1 MSLLPQ
7 RKKSPEEIAKLREN
21 LGIPGAAAETP
32 QPSEPAAPPAEPAPP
47 SYHVETIVPAIH
59 EAAVVEDGDPLPLQ
73 TEPAAPV
80 AGPKPVHS
88 FKRSERVAASSS
100 APVLTAIPGIA
111 IATAANRAA
120 KPVRSLRKSEQLP
133 PAVPLPESPPDSRL
147 PHQRHSDRE
156 IEEIRRR
163 EVLAMMNAA
172 PNPRLFPA
180 HPAII
185 IPGYVFPPAAA
196 AGIWFY
202 QFPIA
207 ATAGFAILSLA
218 IAGLILWRK
227 PISRHHAAF
236 IAVLA
241 LFLIVFSALYYFPQL
256 RHAT

>member
-7 RKKSPEEIAKLREN
+7 RKKSPEELAKLRET
-21 LGIPGAAAETP
+21 LGIPGAAAETMETP
-32 QPSEPAAPPAEPAPP
+32 EPAAPAHRAD
-47 SYHVETIVPAIH
+47 HVETLVPAIH
-59 EAAVVEDGDPLPLQ
+59 EAAVVEDGDPLHLQ

-88 FKRSERVAASSS
+88 FKRSERLP
-100 APVLTAIPGIA
+100 AP
-111 IATAANRAA
+111 TAAPAPTPAAVSHAA
-120 KPVRSLRKSEQLP
+120 KPVRSLRKSEHLP
-133 PAVPLPESPPDSRL
+133 PSAPHPESPPDSRL
-147 PHQRHSDRE
+147 PHLRHSDRE

-163 EVLAMMNAA
+163 EVLSMMNAV
-172 PNPRLFPA
+172 PNPKLFPA

-185 IPGYVFPPAAA
+185 IPGYLFPPAAA

-202 QFPIA
+202 QFPLA
-207 ATAGFAILSLA
+207 ATAVFAILSLA
-218 IAGLILWRK
+218 IAGMILWSK

-236 IAVLA
+236 IAALA

>member
-7 RKKSPEEIAKLREN
+7 RKKSPEELAKLRET
-21 LGIPGAAAETP
+21 LGIPGAAADLP
-32 QPSEPAAPPAEPAPP
+32 QPSEPTAPPAAPAPA
-47 SYHVETIVPAIH
+47 SEHVETIVPAIH
-59 EAAVVEDGDPLPLQ
+59 QAAVLGNDDPLPLQ
-73 TEPAAPV
+73 AEPAAPV
-80 AGPKPVHS
+80 AGPKPIHS
-88 FKRSERVAASSS
+88 FKRSERSPAAAAAAVATPVAAVS
-100 APVLTAIPGIA
+100 
-111 IATAANRAA
+111 RAA
-120 KPVRSLRKSEQLP
+120 KPVRSLRKSEHLP
-133 PAVPLPESPPDSRL
+133 PAAPHPESPPDSRL

-156 IEEIRRR
+156 IEDIRRR
-163 EVLAMMNAA
+163 EVLSMMNAA

-180 HPAII
+180 HPAFI

-207 ATAGFAILSLA
+207 ATAGFAVVSLA
-218 IAGLILWRK
+218 IAGGILWRR

-241 LFLIVFSALYYFPQL
+241 VFLIVFSALYYFPHL

>member
-7 RKKSPEEIAKLREN
+7 RKKSPEELAKLRET
-21 LGIPGAAAETP
+21 LGIPGAAEEAP
-32 QPSEPAAPPAEPAPP
+32 QPAEPAEPAPAAP
-47 SYHVETIVPAIH
+47 LEHVETIVPAIH
-59 EAAVVEDGDPLPLQ
+59 ESAVIGNGDPLPLQ
-73 TEPAAPV
+73 TEPPAP
-80 AGPKPVHS
+80 ASGAKPVHS
-88 FKRSERVAASSS
+88 FKRSERMPAPAATPDLTTAAAAS
-100 APVLTAIPGIA
+100 
-111 IATAANRAA
+111 RAA
-120 KPVRSLRKSEQLP
+120 KPVRSLRKSEHLP
-133 PAVPLPESPPDSRL
+133 PAAPLPESPPDSKL

-156 IEEIRRR
+156 IQEIRRR

-172 PNPRLFPA
+172 PNPNLFPA
-180 HPAII
+180 HPGII

-202 QFPIA
+202 QLPIA
-207 ATAGFAILSLA
+207 ATAGFAVLSLA
-218 IAGLILWRK
+218 IAGWILWRK

>member
-7 RKKSPEEIAKLREN
+7 RKKSPEELAKLRET
-21 LGIPGAAAETP
+21 LGIPGAVTEAP
-32 QPSEPAAPPAEPAPP
+32 QPSEPAGQAARLSPP
-47 SYHVETIVPAIH
+47 SEHVETIVPAIH

-73 TEPAAPV
+73 TEPAAPA

-88 FKRSERVAASSS
+88 LKRSERVPAPSAAPALAAVSAASHG
-100 APVLTAIPGIA
+100 A
-111 IATAANRAA
+111 R
-120 KPVRSLRKSEQLP
+120 PVRSLRKSEHLP
-133 PAVPLPESPPDSRL
+133 ARAPHPESPPDSRL

-163 EVLAMMNAA
+163 EVLSMMNAA

-180 HPAII
+180 HPAMII
-185 IPGYVFPPAAA
+185 SGYVFPPLAA

-202 QFPIA
+202 QMPIA
-207 ATAGFAILSLA
+207 ATAVLAILSLA
-218 IAGLILWRK
+218 IAGGILWRK

-241 LFLIVFSALYYFPQL
+241 LFLVVFSALYYFPQL

>member
-7 RKKSPEEIAKLREN
+7 RKKSPEELAKLRET
-21 LGIPGAAAETP
+21 LGIPGAAKEVP
-32 QPSEPAAPPAEPAPP
+32 QPVAPPIEAAPPAT
-47 SYHVETIVPAIH
+47 HMETLVPAIH
-59 EAAVVEDGDPLPLQ
+59 EAAMVEDGEPLPLQ
-73 TEPAAPV
+73 TEPAAPA

-88 FKRSERVAASSS
+88 FKRSERMPVPAAAPALTGVAAVS
-100 APVLTAIPGIA
+100 
-111 IATAANRAA
+111 RAA
-120 KPVRSLRKSEQLP
+120 KPVRSLRKSEHLP
-133 PAVPLPESPPDSRL
+133 PAAPHPESPPDSRL

-163 EVLAMMNAA
+163 EVLSMMNAT
-172 PNPRLFPA
+172 PNPKLFPA

-202 QFPIA
+202 QIPLA
-207 ATAGFAILSLA
+207 ATAVLAILSLA
-218 IAGLILWRK
+218 IAGLILWSK
-227 PISRHHAAF
+227 PISRHHGAF

>member
-7 RKKSPEEIAKLREN
+7 RKKSAEELAKLRET
-21 LGIPGAAAETP
+21 LGIPGAAAETKEAP
-32 QPSEPAAPPAEPAPP
+32 GPTAPAARAD
-47 SYHVETIVPAIH
+47 HVETIVPAIH
-59 EAAVVEDGDPLPLQ
+59 QAAVVEDGDPQHLQ
-73 TEPAAPV
+73 TAPVAPV

-88 FKRSERVAASSS
+88 FKRSERMPAAAATP
-100 APVLTAIPGIA
+100 APTS
-111 IATAANRAA
+111 TAAVSRAA

-133 PAVPLPESPPDSRL
+133 PAAPHPESPPDSRL

-163 EVLAMMNAA
+163 EVLSMMNAA
-172 PNPRLFPA
+172 PNHRLFPA

-185 IPGYVFPPAAA
+185 IAGYLFPPAAA

-202 QFPIA
+202 QIPLA
-207 ATAGFAILSLA
+207 VTAVSAVLSLA

-227 PISRHHAAF
+227 PVSRHHAAF

-241 LFLIVFSALYYFPQL
+241 VFLIVFSALYYFPHL

>member
-7 RKKSPEEIAKLREN
+7 RKKSAEELAKLRET
-21 LGIPGAAAETP
+21 LGIPGAAAEPGETP
-32 QPSEPAAPPAEPAPP
+32 APAAPAPRAD
-47 SYHVETIVPAIH
+47 HVETIVPAIH
-59 EAAVVEDGDPLPLQ
+59 QAALVEDGDPPHLQ

-88 FKRSERVAASSS
+88 LKRSERMPAAPVPTPVAASR
-100 APVLTAIPGIA
+100 G
-111 IATAANRAA
+111 A
-120 KPVRSLRKSEQLP
+120 KPVRSLRKSEHLP
-133 PAVPLPESPPDSRL
+133 PAAPLPESPPDSRL

-163 EVLAMMNAA
+163 EVLSMMNAA

-180 HPAII
+180 HPAMIL
-185 IPGYVFPPAAA
+185 PGYLFPPAAA

-202 QFPIA
+202 QIHIA
-207 ATAGFAILSLA
+207 ATAMLAILSLA
-218 IAGLILWRK
+218 IAGVILWRK
-227 PISRHHAAF
+227 PVSRHHAAF

>member
-7 RKKSPEEIAKLREN
+7 RKKSAEELAKLRET
-21 LGIPGAAAETP
+21 LGIPGAAAETKETP
-32 QPSEPAAPPAEPAPP
+32 EPSAPAPRTD
-47 SYHVETIVPAIH
+47 HVETIVPAIH
-59 EAAVVEDGDPLPLQ
+59 QAAVVEDGDPLHLQ

-88 FKRSERVAASSS
+88 FKRSERMPAPAAAPVPTPVAASR
-100 APVLTAIPGIA
+100 G
-111 IATAANRAA
+111 A
-120 KPVRSLRKSEQLP
+120 KPVRSLRKSEQLA
-133 PAVPLPESPPDSRL
+133 PAAPHPESPPDSRL

-163 EVLAMMNAA
+163 EVLSMMNAA

-180 HPAII
+180 HPAMI
-185 IPGYVFPPAAA
+185 IPGYLFPPAAA

-202 QFPIA
+202 QIHIA
-207 ATAGFAILSLA
+207 ATAVLAILSLA

-241 LFLIVFSALYYFPQL
+241 VFLIVFSALYYFPQL